1 MNDGKDFFRMLL
13 SFVLVFVLLGLQLV
27 LFTDKVIFNPRTYE
41 PYYTEAACFDRMAEE
56 SDNKLEII
64 ARYNNVPQEI
74 LQTPVDDAFL
84 KSYAKQC
91 TENFIA
97 YLRGESREYE
107 PSFDRTAL
115 QSSVEHYVAQHLAES
130 GLSDDENAAA
140 QVTSIV
146 DASVDAVNN
155 TVMILNPDL
164 LTQFGVAGIIRRGFG
179 LAGSLELGLAFAAL
193 VLTALLALLN
203 GKHFMRTLWWV
214 GSSLA
219 ISSGVLM
226 IVGIFLTAINL
237 PGRLGAADS
246 YIRFLAETG
255 IADILRSFCLWQLGA
270 VLLAGVMMEAYAF
283 HRQRKYVLAREG
295 RLKHQRDRED
305 PTTGKIGPVS
315 LMEIDEAEV
324 LTPEAVEALVRQ
336 ETAPKN
342 SQPRQGP
349 RDRSFYAVDIR
360 QKWIF
365 TPAEIRPLIARNRQK
380 DLVFTAEAYTITYP
394 KGTLSLPRDCPEVS
408 LALDWEL
415 QTGSQADTRG
425 LGDSGDAAVVVR
437 MAGAERLP
445 GAGIIRLRLDGAPVS
460 RVP

>member
-13 SFVLVFVLLGLQLV
+13 SFGLVFVLLGLQLV

-41 PYYTEAACFDRMAEE
+41 PYYTRDDYFGRMAAE

-74 LQTPVDDAFL
+74 LQAPVDEAFL
-84 KSYAKQC
+84 KSYARQC
-91 TENFIA
+91 TEHLIA
-97 YLRGESREYE
+97 YLRGESREYK

-130 GLSDDENAAA
+130 GLSYDENAAA

-146 DASVDAVNN
+146 DASVDALNN

-164 LTQFGVAGIIRRGFG
+164 LTQFGVAGMIRRGFG
-179 LAGSLELGLAFAAL
+179 LAGSLELGLALAAL

-203 GKHFMRTLWWV
+203 WKHFMRTLWWA

-255 IADILRSFCLWQLGA
+255 IAGILRSFCLWQLGA
-270 VLLAGVMMEAYAF
+270 ILLAGAMMEAYAF
-283 HRQRKYVLAREG
+283 HRQRKFMLARAG
-295 RLKHQRDRED
+295 RLRHQLARED

-324 LTPEAVEALVRQ
+324 LTPEDIEALVRQ
-336 ETAPKN
+336 ETGSEN
-342 SQPRQGP
+342 SPARQSP

-360 QKWIF
+360 RKWIF
-365 TPAEIRPLIARNRQK
+365 TPAEIRPLIARNRRK

-394 KGTLSLPRDCPEVS
+394 RGTLSLPRDCPEVS

-415 QTGSQADTRG
+415 QARSRADTRG
-425 LGDSGDAAVVVR
+425 FGDSGSAAVLR
-437 MAGAERLP
+437 ISGAERLP

>member
-203 GKHFMRTLWWV
+203 GKHFMRTLW
-214 GSSLA
+214 
-219 ISSGVLM
+219 
-226 IVGIFLTAINL
+226 
-237 PGRLGAADS
+237 
-246 YIRFLAETG
+246 
-255 IADILRSFCLWQLGA
+255 
-270 VLLAGVMMEAYAF
+270 
-283 HRQRKYVLAREG
+283 
-295 RLKHQRDRED
+295 
-305 PTTGKIGPVS
+305 
-315 LMEIDEAEV
+315 
-324 LTPEAVEALVRQ
+324 
-336 ETAPKN
+336 
-342 SQPRQGP
+342 
-349 RDRSFYAVDIR
+349 
-360 QKWIF
+360 
-365 TPAEIRPLIARNRQK
+365 
-380 DLVFTAEAYTITYP
+380 
-394 KGTLSLPRDCPEVS
+394 
-408 LALDWEL
+408 
-415 QTGSQADTRG
+415 
-425 LGDSGDAAVVVR
+425 
-437 MAGAERLP
+437 
-445 GAGIIRLRLDGAPVS
+445 
-460 RVP
+460 

>member
-130 GLSDDENAAA
+130 GLSYDENAAA

-146 DASVDAVNN
+146 DASVDAVNS

-164 LTQFGVAGIIRRGFG
+164 LTQFGVAGMIRRGFG
-179 LAGSLELGLAFAAL
+179 LAGSLELGLALAAL

-203 GKHFMRTLWWV
+203 WKHFMRTLWWA
-214 GSSLA
+214 GSALA

-255 IADILRSFCLWQLGA
+255 IADILRTFCLWQLGA
-270 VLLAGVMMEAYAF
+270 VLLAGAMMEAYAF
-283 HRQRKYVLAREG
+283 HRQRKFMLARAG
-295 RLKHQRDRED
+295 RLRHQLARED
-305 PTTGKIGPVS
+305 PTTAKIGPVS
-315 LMEIDEAEV
+315 LMDIDEAEV

-336 ETAPKN
+336 ETASGETRPA
-342 SQPRQGP
+342 PRRP
-349 RDRSFYAVDIR
+349 DHAFYPVDIR
-360 QKWIF
+360 RKQNF
-365 TPAEIRPLIARNRQK
+365 TAAELRPLMARNRRK
-380 DLVFTAEAYTITYP
+380 DLVFAAEDYTITYP
-394 KGTLSLPRDCPEVS
+394 KGTLSIPRDCAQVS
-408 LALDWEL
+408 FALDYQIQL
-415 QTGSQADTRG
+415 
-425 LGDSGDAAVVVR
+425 
-437 MAGAERLP
+437 
-445 GAGIIRLRLDGAPVS
+445 GAGDNLRGFGEESQSAALVRVGQTENLPASGIIHLRLNDKKITE
-460 RVP
+460 R

>member
-1 MNDGKDFFRMLL
+1 M
-13 SFVLVFVLLGLQLV
+13 
-27 LFTDKVIFNPRTYE
+27 
-41 PYYTEAACFDRMAEE
+41 
-56 SDNKLEII
+56 
-64 ARYNNVPQEI
+64 
-74 LQTPVDDAFL
+74 
-84 KSYAKQC
+84 
-91 TENFIA
+91 
-97 YLRGESREYE
+97 
-107 PSFDRTAL
+107 
-115 QSSVEHYVAQHLAES
+115 
-130 GLSDDENAAA
+130 
-140 QVTSIV
+140 
-146 DASVDAVNN
+146 
-155 TVMILNPDL
+155 
-164 LTQFGVAGIIRRGFG
+164 
-179 LAGSLELGLAFAAL
+179 
-193 VLTALLALLN
+193 
-203 GKHFMRTLWWV
+203 